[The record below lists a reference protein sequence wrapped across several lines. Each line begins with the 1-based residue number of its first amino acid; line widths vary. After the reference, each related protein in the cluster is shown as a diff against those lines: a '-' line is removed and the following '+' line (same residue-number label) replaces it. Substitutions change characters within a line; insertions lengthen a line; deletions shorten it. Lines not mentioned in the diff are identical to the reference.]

1 MRATIVDSMEERM
14 YGFEIILIVVGL
26 LVIVASFLLT
36 DKGAQITEYTVDE
49 SIIEKELD
57 KINSKVDSIID
68 ARKDEI
74 IETTDD
80 KLAGASNEKIMEF
93 KEYTDQVI
101 EKIDK
106 NHQEVVFLYDMLDKK
121 NNELK
126 DSLKKVNDSKSEL
139 EKLVEEAK
147 KNAANNTSNVNKA
160 IKKMSENTSKN
171 DDDKELANH
180 LAKDIN
186 DIFADEMSKSS
197 DGVETD
203 KKKTVKKAKK
213 TTEVKE
219 KTVNDEESKELISEF
234 EKQSTNERILVLHK
248 QGKSVVEISKLLGM
262 GQGEVKLIINL
273 YKGAKE

>member
-1 MRATIVDSMEERM
+1 M

-26 LVIVASFLLT
+26 LVIVVSFLLT
-36 DKGAQITEYTVDE
+36 DKGAQVTEYTVDE
-49 SIIEKELD
+49 TVIEKELE
-57 KINSKVDSIID
+57 KINDKVDSIID

-126 DSLKKVNDSKSEL
+126 DSLKKVNESKAQL
-139 EKLVEEAK
+139 EKMMEETK
-147 KNAANNTSNVNKA
+147 KNGINNTSNVNVA
-160 IKKMSENTSKN
+160 IKKMSESSSKN
-171 DDDKELANH
+171 EDDKELANH

-186 DIFADEMSKSS
+186 DIFADEMARIQNDSAL
-197 DGVETD
+197 E
-203 KKKTVKKAKK
+203 KKAKTTKKAKK
-213 TTEVKE
+213 DIEPKE
-219 KTVNDEESKELISEF
+219 RPINDEESKELISEF

>member
-1 MRATIVDSMEERM
+1 M

-26 LVIVASFLLT
+26 LVIVVSFLLT
-36 DKGAQITEYTVDE
+36 DKGAQVTEYTVDE
-49 SIIEKELD
+49 TVIEKELE
-57 KINSKVDSIID
+57 KINDKVDSIID

-126 DSLKKVNDSKSEL
+126 DSLKKVNESKAQL
-139 EKLVEEAK
+139 EKMMEEAE
-147 KNAANNTSNVNKA
+147 KNSTNNITNVNKA
-160 IKKMSENTSKN
+160 IKKMAEGSSKN
-171 DDDKELANH
+171 EEDKELANH

-186 DIFADEMSKSS
+186 DIFADEIARAQKDSTS
-197 DGVETD
+197 E
-203 KKKTVKKAKK
+203 KKTKTTKKAKK
-213 TTEVKE
+213 DAESKE
-219 KTVNDEESKELISEF
+219 RPVNDEESKELISEF

>member
-1 MRATIVDSMEERM
+1 M

-147 KNAANNTSNVNKA
+147 KNAANNTSNVN
-160 IKKMSENTSKN
+160 
-171 DDDKELANH
+171 
-180 LAKDIN
+180 
-186 DIFADEMSKSS
+186 
-197 DGVETD
+197 
-203 KKKTVKKAKK
+203 
-213 TTEVKE
+213 
-219 KTVNDEESKELISEF
+219 
-234 EKQSTNERILVLHK
+234 
-248 QGKSVVEISKLLGM
+248 
-262 GQGEVKLIINL
+262 
-273 YKGAKE
+273 